1 MTRSYVVVVV
11 RLQHLLMSLQ
21 TTSLS
26 NTPAGK
32 HRMCFGSRAV
42 VLRGLVFFIF
52 SFLMILCSG
61 LHRKAFKASDANEQV
76 FLITAGKPHN
86 GSKKKN

>member
-1 MTRSYVVVVV
+1 
-11 RLQHLLMSLQ
+11 
-21 TTSLS
+21 
-26 NTPAGK
+26 
-32 HRMCFGSRAV
+32 
-42 VLRGLVFFIF
+42 
-52 SFLMILCSG
+52 MILCSG